1 MLDLI
6 AFLIF
11 LIIIGI
17 VIIKDRKNIKFQGL
31 LLMRK
36 TKRGKNIVDSI
47 AKIRFMKKITKI
59 AVIIGILGMIY
70 SSFIISVTAYNI
82 ITGKTKLGAVILVP
96 GPVSEA
102 KFLPG
107 MLVVPW
113 YFWVIGIASVII
125 FHELSHGIFSRIE
138 NIKVKSFGLFLFLIF
153 PGAFCEPDEKQLKK
167 SKPLT
172 KIKIYSAGS
181 FANLFIAFLSLLFAI
196 IITFSFYEPYGIA
209 YYGLINNSPAYHA
222 NLSGIITEI
231 NGVRIKSLQDLSNIL
246 EKISPG
252 EEIMIKTT
260 KGNFSLILTQHPKN
274 ETRSYIGIADPFVA
288 LEIKKDVKFLES
300 FISFIFSIFMW
311 IYFLNLNIGLI
322 NLLPI
327 KPLDGGL
334 IFEEIVKNKIRKNGS
349 FITKAISIIF
359 AGILFFIVVYPIILN
374 IFK

>member
-6 AFLIF
+6 TFFIF
-11 LIIIGI
+11 LGIIAIL
-17 VIIKDRKNIKFQGL
+17 VIKDRKNIKFQGL

-36 TKRGKNIVDSI
+36 TKKGKDFVDSI
-47 AKIRFMKKITKI
+47 AKIGLIKKITKI
-59 AVIIGILGMIY
+59 AIIIGILGMIY
-70 SSFIISVTAYNI
+70 ASYIILLTAYNI
-82 ITGKTKLGAVILVP
+82 ASGKTRLGASLLVP
-96 GPVSEA
+96 GPISEVRV
-102 KFLPG
+102 LPG
-107 MLVVPW
+107 VIIIPW
-113 YFWVIGIASVII
+113 YFWVIGIASVVI

-167 SKPLT
+167 SNPLT
-172 KIKIYSAGS
+172 KIKIYAAGS
-181 FANLFIAFLSLLFAI
+181 FANLFVAFLSLLFAI

-252 EEIMIKTT
+252 EEIIIKTT
-260 KGNFSLILTQHPKN
+260 KGNFSLILTQHPKD

-300 FISFIFSIFMW
+300 FISFISSIFMW

-334 IFEEIVKNKIRKNGS
+334 IFEEIAKKISKKKGIA
-349 FITKAISIIF
+349 ITKATSFIF
-359 AGILFFIVVYPIILN
+359 AALLFFIVIYPIILR
-374 IFK
+374 FF

>member
-6 AFLIF
+6 TFFIF
-11 LIIIGI
+11 LGIIAIL
-17 VIIKDRKNIKFQGL
+17 VIKDRKNIKFQGL

-36 TKRGKNIVDSI
+36 TEKGREFVNSI
-47 AKIRFMKKITKI
+47 AKIGLIKKITKI
-59 AVIIGILGMIY
+59 ALIIGFLGMIY
-70 SSFIISVTAYNI
+70 ASYIILLTAYNI
-82 ITGKTKLGAVILVP
+82 ASGKTKEGAVILLP

-107 MLVVPW
+107 MLIVPW
-113 YFWVIGIASVII
+113 YFWVIGIASVVIS
-125 FHELSHGIFSRIE
+125 HELFHGIFSRSE

-172 KIKIYSAGS
+172 KIKIYAAGS
-181 FANLFIAFLSLLFAI
+181 FANFCVAFLSLLFTI
-196 IITFSFYEPYGIA
+196 VITSSLYEPYGIG
-209 YYGLINNSPAYHA
+209 YYGLINNSPAYYS

-231 NGVRIKSLQDLSNIL
+231 NGIRIKSLKDFSNIL

-252 EEIMIKTT
+252 EKIIIKTT
-260 KGNFSLILTQHPKN
+260 KGNFSLNTAKHPEN
-274 ETRSYIGIADPFVA
+274 ETKSFIGIASPYSVM
-288 LEIKKDVKFLES
+288 EIKIKSLEP
-300 FISFIFSIFMW
+300 FIDFILSIFLW

-334 IFEEIVKNKIRKNGS
+334 IFEEIAKKINKKKVNLIVKVTS
-349 FITKAISIIF
+349 FIF
-359 AGILFFIVVYPIILN
+359 AALLFFIVVYPIVLR
-374 IFK
+374 IF